1 MISDSPYKKALVQ
14 HKKRRSPDDVNKFY
28 TDAQKLEAVT
38 TYFLLGGN
46 LALTARKLKINEGT
60 MRQWKY
66 SNWWKD
72 FEKEIRQEERLQL
85 SSKLKKIIGTSWE
98 AVEDRLEHGDFVF
111 DQKAGEVRRKPV
123 SMRDA
128 SHIALEATKL
138 QNTMDLQADHSVA
151 SEAIE
156 DKLSK
161 LAKAFS
167 DLAKGIKPEAPA
179 DDIEY
184 VERVDDAIHEERE
197 A

>member
-1 MISDSPYKKALVQ
+1 MISDSVFKKELASP
-14 HKKRRSPDDVNKFY
+14 KKRRGPDDANKFY
-28 TDAQKLEAVT
+28 TDSQKIEAVT

-60 MRQWKY
+60 LRGWKY

-72 FEKEIRQEERLQL
+72 LEKEIRTEERLKL

-98 AVEDRLEHGDFVF
+98 AVEDRLEHGDFFF

-123 SMRDA
+123 SMKDA

-138 QNTMDLQADHSVA
+138 HNNMQLEADHSVA

-156 DKLSK
+156 DKLNK
-161 LAKAFS
+161 LAVAFS
-167 DLAKGIKPEAPA
+167 NLAKGIKPEAPA
-179 DDIEY
+179 EDIEF
-184 VERVDDAIHEERE
+184 VERVEKDNEKTIN
-197 A
+197 